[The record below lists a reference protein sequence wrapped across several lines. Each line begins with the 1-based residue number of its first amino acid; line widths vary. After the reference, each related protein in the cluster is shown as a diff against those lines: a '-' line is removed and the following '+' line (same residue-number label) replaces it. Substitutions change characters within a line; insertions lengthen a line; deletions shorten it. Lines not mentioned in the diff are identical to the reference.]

1 MTPQPAIWLSR
12 HAPTADQIADAKRLG
27 YDITAIAEGQH
38 LGSIDLRDEGDVKA
52 LVAATLG
59 LCAEHNA
66 RAIFGVVAAP
76 LAAQLHRTAND
87 AVQRGEWGDDATG
100 GEWGDDATGDVP
112 VFAAWNVQ
120 RTAEGGKP
128 TFAHRCWLPVGRL
141 GQASCRWL
149 G

>member
-1 MTPQPAIWLSR
+1 MPTQLAIWLSR
-12 HAPTADQIADAKRLG
+12 HAPTADQLVDAQILG
-27 YDITAIAEGQH
+27 YDITAIPEGQR
-38 LGSIDLRDEGDVKA
+38 LGALDLRDDGDVKA
-52 LVAATLG
+52 LVCAALG

-87 AVQRGEWGDDATG
+87 AVQRGEWAEATPAIGDI
-100 GEWGDDATGDVP
+100 P

-128 TFAHRCWLPVGRL
+128 TFTHRCWLPVGHL
-141 GQASCRWL
+141 SQASTRWL